1 MPKTETYPR
10 LLADIGG
17 TNARFG
23 LEVAPRQIECIEVLR
38 CEDFESLSDA
48 VRFYLSKC
56 KESLKLHPIY
66 GSFAVATPIM
76 GDFVQMTNN
85 HWTFSIETT
94 RQCLNLKKLLVINDF
109 VAQAYAISAMQEND
123 LAQIGG
129 IKCEINA
136 PKAILGPGTGLGVST
151 LIQNSDGSLKVLPG
165 EGGHV
170 SFAPFDDLEI
180 LVWQYARSKFNHVS
194 TERFLSGSGLVL
206 IYEALSKRKGLEK
219 VAKLSKV
226 ELTPQII
233 SERALNGDYPICRLT
248 LDTFCSMLGTL
259 AADVALT
266 LGARGGVYLCG
277 GIIPRFIDYF
287 KTSPFRTRF
296 ETKGRMGAFLASI
309 PVHVVLKKT
318 PGLDGAGIA
327 LENYLLHDKI

>member
-94 RQCLNLKKLLVINDF
+94 RQCLTLKKLLVINDF

-123 LAQIGG
+123 R
-129 IKCEINA
+129 
-136 PKAILGPGTGLGVST
+136 TGLGVST

-194 TERFLSGSGLVL
+194 AERFLSGSGLVL

-219 VAKLSKV
+219 VAKLSKA

-287 KTSPFRTRF
+287 KTSPFRARF